1 MFPTPEQ
8 LRAHAAHARQMA
20 AEYRAEGNTAMADR
34 RLSDAEFYE
43 AQADFEDLRPS
54 MFVNGANLEGIAA

>member
-8 LRAHAAHARQMA
+8 LRAHAAHARQMSN
-20 AEYRAEGNTAMADR
+20 EYRAEGNTAMADR

-43 AQADFEDLRPS
+43 AQADFEELRIYRNSPPIII
-54 MFVNGANLEGIAA
+54 GEAA